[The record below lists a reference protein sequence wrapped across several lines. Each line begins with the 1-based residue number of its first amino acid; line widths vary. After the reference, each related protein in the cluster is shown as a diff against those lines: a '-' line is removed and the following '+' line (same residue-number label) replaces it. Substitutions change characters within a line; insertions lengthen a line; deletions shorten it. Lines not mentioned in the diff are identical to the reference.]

1 MADLVL
7 SPAELLTVEQ
17 VAALFD
23 CSTETVELETREGR
37 LPGLK
42 LGRSWRYPRR
52 ALLDA
57 LDEWA
62 REEAAQRKQQ
72 RTPPPQGVT
81 PLPEGRRGRRQT
93 PPQLPAAASRAA
105 RS

>member
-1 MADLVL
+1 MSD
-7 SPAELLTVEQ
+7 ELLTVDQ

-23 CSTETVELETREGR
+23 CSTETIEIETREGR

-42 LGRSWRYPRR
+42 LGRSWRYPREALMRVLNER
-52 ALLDA
+52 AI
-57 LDEWA
+57 
-62 REEAAQRKQQ
+62 EEMSRK
-72 RTPPPQGVT
+72 TPPPPGVT
-81 PLPEGRRGRRQT
+81 PLPEPRRGRRQT